1 MFYRIAKI
9 AGPHEAISKFQILKK
24 NEDGFLLVVANPRID
39 SAHDAT
45 QANRAMSET
54 VALDTAVEEALEAMA
69 DKLDDTLIIVT
80 ADHSN
85 TMTISGYPDRGAD
98 IAGLG
103 LPNRTSKLLGQNL
116 LT

>member
-1 MFYRIAKI
+1 MIKRRGIKVS
-9 AGPHEAISKFQILKK
+9 PHEAISKFQILKK
-24 NEDGFLLVVANPRID
+24 DEEGFLLVVTNPRID

-54 VALDTAVEEALEAMA
+54 VALDTAFEEALKAMG
-69 DKLDDTLIIVT
+69 DKLDETLIIVT

-98 IAGLG
+98 IAGWG
-103 LPNRTSKLLGQNL
+103 LANYWG
-116 LT
+116 

>member
-1 MFYRIAKI
+1 M
-9 AGPHEAISKFQILKK
+9 GPHEAIFKFQILKK
-24 NEDGFLLVVANPRID
+24 DQEGFLLVVTNPRID

-54 VALDTAVEEALEAMA
+54 VALDTALEEALEAMG
-69 DKLDDTLIIVT
+69 DKLEETLIIVT

-85 TMTISGYPDRGAD
+85 TMTISGYPTRAAD

-103 LPNRTSKLLGQNL
+103 PASTASELSDLDSSHIH
-116 LT
+116 